1 MTLHCA
7 APQACRFKPIYHL
20 LVTLYFFRHVSI
32 DRDFVA
38 DFAHPIDGTLAAFLQ
53 VEISLFA
60 PSLCP
65 SPAPSPSPSPSPP
78 QYTSALGPCLG
89 SQLQVPSPS
98 PNPPM

>member
-53 VEISLFA
+53 VEISLLA

-65 SPAPSPSPSPSPP
+65 SPAPSRSPSPSPSPAQP
-78 QYTSALGPCLG
+78 ACS
-89 SQLQVPSPS
+89 VP
-98 PNPPM
+98 

>member
-38 DFAHPIDGTLAAFLQ
+38 DFAHPITVRRIHKGPAFH
-53 VEISLFA
+53 
-60 PSLCP
+60 
-65 SPAPSPSPSPSPP
+65 
-78 QYTSALGPCLG
+78 Y
-89 SQLQVPSPS
+89 
-98 PNPPM
+98 